1 MESRK
6 ISLDL
11 IRIDCGTQMRIDK
24 NNHVVDEYA
33 ERLADGVEFPQV
45 TVFTDGTE
53 YWLADGFHRYFA
65 HQKAGL
71 DTIACEVRQG
81 TLNDALDFACRAN
94 QSHGLQRT
102 NADKR
107 RAVEEYFKIPG
118 NEALTNSEVGK
129 RLGLSTPFV
138 KNVRDKLGIKAS
150 PASHMGAGSTKRQQ
164 PLNGLIKPVSEKASS
179 NGSNKSTPKKPGK
192 TITVELPDNDEHD
205 FAVRLL
211 RHFDPK
217 YLKSCSEYFG
227 NFL

>member
-1 MESRK
+1 MESHK

-94 QSHGLQRT
+94 QSHGLRRT

-118 NEALTNSEVGK
+118 NEALSNNEVGK
-129 RLGLSTPFV
+129 RLGVSVPFV
-138 KNVRDKLGIKAS
+138 KDVREKQGIKAS
-150 PASHMGAGSTKRQQ
+150 PSAHVGVGSSELFKRLNNPTDGEQEFKRLNNSAADSTLIEVMLPTGQPMQFVTTLASRFDKEYLETCMTM
-164 PLNGLIKPVSEKASS
+164 
-179 NGSNKSTPKKPGK
+179 
-192 TITVELPDNDEHD
+192 
-205 FAVRLL
+205 L
-211 RHFDPK
+211 RET
-217 YLKSCSEYFG
+217 LKC
-227 NFL
+227 L